1 MTRPFC
7 VVGFTALF
15 TLFVMHAFPQKEAMG
30 AAFTA
35 ALIAFVLSL
44 VWKKV
49 RLDKTLPTAFITAA
63 VCIAVLW
70 SVQTQYTAR
79 QNAALERKEATV
91 SGSLADLPYT
101 ENGRYYAVLRVD
113 TLNGEPFDGKIRL
126 VSRTPLEIA
135 PTDVITCRVKTFL
148 LGGGTENEAVS
159 AYYRAKGIVC
169 GAYPTDGITVVK
181 GGNAGIL
188 AAILSLR
195 QALTQ
200 AVFTRLPNETGGV
213 IACISFGVKTLLP
226 ERSSNAFRASGISH
240 LLVVSGLHLST
251 WTMYLFEGMKKLRI
265 RRRVR
270 AWTGI
275 LFVAF
280 FAVLTGGA
288 PSVLRAAVMS
298 GTVFSAEL
306 FRRES
311 DALNAV
317 GIALTAMLFCNPFA
331 ARDLSLLLS
340 VFATVGILLFS
351 GRIESALHRPVRKRQ
366 GRIVKLYGF
375 IASVLATTVSV
386 TVCTLPVQLWAFGTL
401 SLTALPANLL
411 CLTAGSICMVCG
423 MLGAVF
429 SVLHL
434 TAVGNVFLFAA
445 SGCAKYLLSVTER
458 LSALPY
464 SILPMRTNYAK
475 LLLALIFIGA
485 AVGLCIRTPRVRL
498 RKIACVL
505 AAVLFLFCNA
515 AAFARTE
522 KILQMTVA
530 DVGEGMAVVLRC
542 RGETVLL
549 LSGGEYYAD
558 SEIYGILSSYGATDI
573 DAMFLPA
580 QKEKLLPSAISVGKA
595 LPVRTLYYACA
606 LYPETLPVGLE
617 KLPIDKT
624 TAVFADGRLRV
635 SVQSADAYSYAKIT
649 FGTFSALVSFQDT
662 NDFKGDS
669 ASVLL
674 TTADVPKNIRAADF
688 KMLVMST
695 SVPEN
700 ADFLS
705 AQSDSVY
712 TTAENGSL
720 SFWIEPNGTFQY
732 ARSD

>member
-7 VVGFTALF
+7 VIGFTALF

-35 ALIAFVLSL
+35 ALIAFMLSL
-44 VWKKV
+44 TQKAA
-49 RLDKTLPTAFITAA
+49 RRDKTLPTAFLTA
-63 VCIAVLW
+63 VICIAMLW
-70 SVQTQYTAR
+70 TAQTQYAAR
-79 QNAALERKEATV
+79 QDAVLEKKEVLV
-91 SGSLADLPYT
+91 SGTLADLPYT
-101 ENGRYYAVLRVD
+101 ENGRYYAVLRVH
-113 TLNGEPFDGKIRL
+113 TLNGEPSRGKIRL
-126 VSRTPLEIA
+126 VSRTPFDISPA
-135 PTDVITCRVKTFL
+135 DGITCRVKPFL
-148 LGGGTENEAVS
+148 LGGEAENEAVS

-169 GAYPTDGITVVK
+169 GAYPVDGITVIS
-181 GGNAGIL
+181 GGNTGL
-188 AAILSLR
+188 FSAILSLR

-200 AVFTRLPNETGGV
+200 AVFTRLPNEAGGV
-213 IACISFGVKTLLP
+213 IACISFGVKTLLS
-226 ERSSNAFRASGISH
+226 ERSTNAFRASGISH

-251 WTMYLFEGMKKLRI
+251 WTMYLFEAFKKI
-265 RRRVR
+265 RVPRRAR
-270 AWTGI
+270 AVLGL

-298 GTVFSAEL
+298 AAVFSAEL

-311 DALNAV
+311 DAFNAV

-351 GRIESALHRPVRKRQ
+351 KRIEAVLNRPVRKRQ
-366 GRIVKLYGF
+366 GRAVKLYKF
-375 IASVLATTVSV
+375 TASVIATTVSV

-411 CLTAGSICMVCG
+411 SLTVGSICMVLG

-434 TAVGNVFLFAA
+434 TAVGNLFLLSA
-445 SGCAKYLLSVTER
+445 SGCARYLLSVTQW
-458 LSALPY
+458 LSSLPF
-464 SILPMRTNYAK
+464 SVLPMRTNYAK
-475 LLLALIFIGA
+475 LLLALILIGI
-485 AVGLCIRTPRVRL
+485 AVGIWMRKPHVRL

-505 AAVLFLFCNA
+505 AAVLFLFCNV
-515 AAFARTE
+515 AAFTRTE
-522 KILQMTVA
+522 TVLQMTVA
-530 DVGEGMAVVLRC
+530 DVGDGMAVVLRC

-549 LSGGEYYAD
+549 LSGGAYYAD

-580 QKEKLLPSAISVGKA
+580 QKEKLIPSAISVGNA
-595 LPVRTLYYACA
+595 LPVGTLYYARA
-606 LYPETLPVGLE
+606 LYAETLPVGQE

-624 TAVFADGRLRV
+624 AAVFADGRLRIA
-635 SVQSADAYSYAKIT
+635 VQSAGAYSYAKIT
-649 FGTFSALVSFQDT
+649 FGAFSALVSFTDT

-669 ASVLL
+669 ATVLL
-674 TTADVPKNIRAADF
+674 TTAEVPKNIRAADF
-688 KMLVMST
+688 QMTVMST
-695 SVPEN
+695 SVPEK
-700 ADFLS
+700 ADFLC

-720 SFWIEPNGTFQY
+720 SFWIEPNGEFQY
-732 ARSD
+732 ARRD

>member
-44 VWKKV
+44 AWKSA
-49 RLDKTLPTAFITAA
+49 RRDKILPTAFITAA
-63 VCIAVLW
+63 ICILLLWNAQERYTAQQSAVLE
-70 SVQTQYTAR
+70 T
-79 QNAALERKEATV
+79 KEVTV

-113 TLNGEPFDGKIRL
+113 TLNGEPFHGKIRL
-126 VSRTPLEIA
+126 VSRTPFEITPA
-135 PTDVITCRVKTFL
+135 DRITCCVKPFL
-148 LGGGTENEAVS
+148 LGGGTENEAIS

-169 GAYPTDGITVVK
+169 GAYPVDGITVIS
-181 GGNAGIL
+181 GGNTGVFS
-188 AAILSLR
+188 AILSLR

-200 AVFTRLPNETGGV
+200 AVFSIMPNETGGV
-213 IACISFGVKTLLP
+213 IACISFGVKTLLS
-226 ERSSNAFRASGISH
+226 EQSTNAFRASGISH

-251 WTMYLFEGMKKLRI
+251 WTMYLFEAFKKVRI
-265 RRRVR
+265 PRRTR
-270 AWTGI
+270 AGLGL

-298 GTVFSAEL
+298 ATVISAEL

-311 DALNAV
+311 DAFNAM
-317 GIALTAMLFCNPFA
+317 GIALTAMLCLNPFA

-351 GRIESALHRPVRKRQ
+351 KRIETVLNRPVHKRQ
-366 GRIVKLYGF
+366 GITVKLYGF
-375 IASVLATTVSV
+375 AISVVATTVSV

-411 CLTAGSICMVCG
+411 SLTVGSICMVCG

-434 TAVGNVFLFAA
+434 TAVGNVFLLLA
-445 SGCAKYLLSVTER
+445 SGCAKYLLSVTEW
-458 LSALPY
+458 LSSLPF
-464 SILPMRTNYAK
+464 SVLPMRTNYAK
-475 LLLALIFIGA
+475 LLLALIFIGI
-485 AVGLCIRTPRVRL
+485 AVSILVRTPRVRL
-498 RKIACVL
+498 RKIACAV
-505 AAVLFLFCNA
+505 AAGLFLLCNV
-515 AAFARTE
+515 AAFAQTE
-522 KILQMTVA
+522 KTLQMTVA
-530 DVGEGMAVVLRC
+530 DVGDGIAVVLRC

-558 SEIYGILSSYGATDI
+558 SEIYGILSSYGATHM
-573 DAMFLPA
+573 DAVFLPA
-580 QKEKLLPSAISVGKA
+580 QKEKLLPSALSVGKA
-595 LPVRTLYYACA
+595 LPVETLYYARA
-606 LYPETLPVGLE
+606 LHADTLPIGRE

-624 TAVFADGRLRV
+624 TAVFANGRLHV
-635 SVQSADAYSYAKIT
+635 SVQCTGAYSYAKIT
-649 FGTFSALVSFQDT
+649 FGAFSALVSFSDT

-669 ASVLL
+669 ASLL
-674 TTADVPKNIRAADF
+674 ITTADAPKNIHAADF
-688 KMLVMST
+688 KMTVMSA
-695 SVPEN
+695 SAPEK

-720 SFWIEPNGTFQY
+720 SFWIEPNGEFQY
-732 ARSD
+732 ARRD